1 MDAGAAMNDTL
12 FDVGDAR
19 EWTLTIPAP
28 CAWLTANQLNNRH
41 NRFKRADLTRHWR
54 TAGWG
59 AAKMADLPIGLHC
72 IEVLGVARFLGRA
85 PVRDRDNLRPTLKAV
100 IDGLGPA
107 RTFNRQGKIYHSSG
121 YGLIADDD
129 DKHLLRSD
137 IRIGDPL
144 PKHSTLP
151 GHLGLLMLTIQ
162 EIPR

>member
-1 MDAGAAMNDTL
+1 MPTDDTLPL
-12 FDVGDAR
+12 FDVGDGR

-41 NRFKRADLTRHWR
+41 NRFSRSSITKSWR
-54 TAGWG
+54 TAGYH
-59 AAKMADLPIGLHC
+59 AAKAARLPTGLAC

-100 IDGLGPA
+100 IDGFGPA
-107 RTFNRQGKIYHSSG
+107 RTWTRKGATYHSPG

-144 PKHSTLP
+144 PRHTHP